1 MHYHP
6 VRSTVL
12 TLLLLAGTLLPST
25 VQSLSPAQ
33 LVRATAS
40 ASRLTSNQSASPF
53 SARIDQLV
61 RDTLTPGG
69 PGVAVLVLQ
78 DGKKLHAKGY
88 GYASVRSQRRI
99 TTTTNFDLASVSKQ
113 MTAVALLKLVEDGQ
127 VDLEAPV
134 NRYLPELKPGRQP
147 VTLLHLLH
155 HTSGLADYTGYDW
168 TAGDE
173 EFSRLDLEAHLV
185 WLSEQPTHAKPGERF
200 EYNNSG
206 YALLALVVQRVAG
219 IPYWR
224 FVEQEIFAPLG
235 MVQSRVYHR
244 LGQTIPNQALGY
256 VVDDEGVFARSEW
269 PTVMA
274 GDGNV
279 YSSLADL
286 ARYDAALRAGT
297 LLSPELLALAFT
309 PGTLDNGKVIEED
322 GDGYGFGWGIGEN
335 YVDHTGSWWG
345 TSTYYLHYLDE
356 AVTIIVLSND
366 ETYDAYALA
375 DAIAAEL
382 WD

>member
-1 MHYHP
+1 MQYHP
-6 VRSTVL
+6 VRSTLL
-12 TLLLLAGTLLPST
+12 TILLLAGTLLPGT
-25 VQSLSPAQ
+25 AQSIAPAQ
-33 LVRATAS
+33 LVRATGS
-40 ASRLTSNQSASPF
+40 ASRQTSYQSAPSF
-53 SARIDQLV
+53 STRVDRLV
-61 RDTLTPGG
+61 KDTLTPGG

-134 NRYLPELKPGRQP
+134 SRYLPELKPGRQP

-168 TAGDE
+168 TASDD
-173 EFSRLDLEAHLV
+173 EFSRLDLEAHLA
-185 WLSEQPTHAKPGERF
+185 WISEQPPHAKPGERF
-200 EYNNSG
+200 AYNNSG

-256 VVDDEGVFARSEW
+256 VVDDEGAFARSEW
-269 PTVMA
+269 PTAMA

-286 ARYDAALRAGT
+286 ARYDAALRAGE

-356 AVTIIVLSND
+356 PVTIIVLSND

-375 DAIAAEL
+375 DAIAGEL